1 MKHVIIGNGPTGLV
15 AAETLRRLQPD
26 AEIALIGDE
35 KEPPYSRMAIP
46 YFLQGNIAEA
56 GTHLRKTHDHYAKQ
70 RIHLIEGRVAKVD
83 PKAKQ
88 IEFASG
94 DRLPYDKLLIATGS
108 RPIMPPVPGIDLP
121 NVHTCWT
128 LEDARAI
135 AAKAKPGSRVL
146 QLGAGFI
153 GCIIMEALAARGVTL
168 TVVEM
173 GDRMVPRMMTPTA
186 GAMIKKWVEGKG
198 VAVHCNTAITAVAQ
212 KDGAL
217 AVKLGTGGELTADL
231 VICAAGV
238 RPNIEFLAGSGIS
251 MERGIRVDN
260 AMRTSVADIYAAG
273 DVTEAP
279 GFHTGQART
288 QRHPAQCRGPGAH
301 RRAQHGRGRLR
312 QWRQPG
318 DQRAR
323 HPGADLHLLRPVA
336 GRAGRGGRVR
346 RGTGRSGPERLPLA
360 AVQGRRADRGH
371 QHRLDRACRRPA
383 RVGADAGA
391 AGPVEGTPAGR
402 PDAVHGR
409 LPGDRAESCMKVTF
423 KLFATLQDYLPP
435 EGKKTNAL
443 SLELA
448 EETTVDQLIKRFSLP
463 EKLVHLVLID
473 GTFVPPSERAG
484 RILRDGRD
492 ACYRRP
498 QGGGVCATA
507 PRAGRCFV

>member
-88 IEFASG
+88 VEFASG

-260 AMRTSVADIYAAG
+260 AMRTSVTDIYAAG

-279 GFHTGQART
+279 GFHTGQPELNAIQPNAVDQARIAAHNMAGGAAVSGGSLAINVLDTLGLISTSFGQWQGVPAAEGGAGVELVDPARNGYLSLQFKDDVLIGATSIGWTEHVGALRGLVQT
-288 QRHPAQCRGPGAH
+288 QAPLGP
-301 RRAQHGRGRLR
+301 
-312 QWRQPG
+312 WK
-318 DQRAR
+318 
-323 HPGADLHLLRPVA
+323 
-336 GRAGRGGRVR
+336 
-346 RGTGRSGPERLPLA
+346 ERLLA
-360 AVQGRRADRGH
+360 DPTQFM
-371 QHRLDRACRRPA
+371 
-383 RVGADAGA
+383 A
-391 AGPVEGTPAGR
+391 A
-402 PDAVHGR
+402 
-409 LPGDRAESCMKVTF
+409 
-423 KLFATLQDYLPP
+423 YL
-435 EGKKTNAL
+435 
-443 SLELA
+443 
-448 EETTVDQLIKRFSLP
+448 
-463 EKLVHLVLID
+463 
-473 GTFVPPSERAG
+473 
-484 RILRDGRD
+484 
-492 ACYRRP
+492 
-498 QGGGVCATA
+498 ATA
-507 PRAGRCFV
+507 QKAA